1 MNIYHRSNFA
11 PTFTARVYQVLRR
24 VPRGKVTTY
33 AALARAVGRPGA
45 SRAVGNAMNRNPF
58 PSAPLRAGARTV
70 PCHRV
75 VRSDGMVG
83 GFARG
88 TKRKIKML
96 KREGVKIE
104 QGKIDLKRFGY
115 KLLESD

>member
-1 MNIYHRSNFA
+1 MRMTSKNTPSSFS
-11 PTFTARVYQVLRR
+11 ARVYRTLHH

-45 SRAVGNAMNRNPF
+45 SRAVGNALNRNPH
-58 PSAPLRAGARTV
+58 APRV

-75 VRSDGMVG
+75 VRSDGAVG

-88 TKRKIKML
+88 TKRKVAML
-96 KREGVKIE
+96 RREGVEVDK
-104 QGKIDLKRFGY
+104 GKINLQRFRY
-115 KLLESD
+115 KF